1 MQEVGKQTTIC
12 GHKVLKE
19 NLRGPNLSEKTII
32 LYSAPSDNVCAGFGG
47 CAIPISDSQLY
58 PLPDSSD
65 PDTKTGKMELYD
77 FTGPNFAPKKL
88 DEELTYS
95 VGDKVYDVAW
105 NAYIAVLKSRGITEL
120 PTKPAPD
127 ALRLAFP
134 PST

>member
-32 LYSAPSDNVCAGFGG
+32 LYSAPSDNACAGFGG

-65 PDTKTGKMELYD
+65 PGKTTGTMELYD
-77 FTGPNFAPKKL
+77 FTGPDHTPKKL
-88 DEELTYS
+88 MQRLTYS

-105 NAYIAVLKSRGITEL
+105 NAYIEVLKSRGVTDL
-120 PTKPAPD
+120 PKKPAPD